1 MLPNSF
7 YKIVGDT
14 NIYNISF
21 KVAQDI
27 DIIPFSHEADYISK
41 IATSRNGT
49 RNDGQEDKEVCGIF
63 GYIGRRRD
71 APKIVLEGLKRL
83 EYRGYD
89 SWGIAVPTPAKVAVF
104 KKVGAIGLVDD
115 VDLPDSTIAI
125 GHTRWATHGGV
136 TQVNAHPHYSS
147 DKSFVLAQNG
157 ICENFEELRR
167 NLLKKG
173 YKFESETDTEVIVRL
188 IEEKLKS
195 NVGIERATRA
205 AFNLLRGRNTIIILT
220 NEGEVIGARNGS
232 PLVVGRAKNGDIFI
246 SSDTHSFSNAAS
258 EVIVLDNGQ
267 MVVGKGKDIS
277 LYDLKSGKKLRFKF
291 TKTKLISEDVDRE
304 GFDHFMTKEIFE
316 SLEVIRSLITQRRK
330 PLLDFAKKIKG
341 AKRVFTIGSGTAGVA
356 AAQIAY
362 FLRSISKINA
372 VSLVGADAVEY
383 YDLFKPDDLLI
394 APSQSGETADVLE
407 VLEIARKKG
416 VKIASYVNMPGS
428 MMTKISD
435 FPFSAGAGPEIC
447 VMSTKVFTSM
457 IAWGY
462 LLAKCTAGKYAEGV
476 RNLSRTA
483 TEIDKYLKEPKNQKS
498 LKLVADILAKKPHIF
513 LLGKAQNFQIIREGM
528 VKIIEASYKHAH
540 AIPAGDLKHYAITL
554 IESGVPVL
562 VIVSNDEVKH
572 DVISAISQVK
582 ARGASV
588 IAIAPFEH
596 QDFDLHIK
604 VPDLGETSSIM
615 NVIPLQLLAYYMAV
629 KLGNNVDQ
637 PRNIAKSVTVK

>member
-1 MLPNSF
+1 M
-7 YKIVGDT
+7 
-14 NIYNISF
+14 
-21 KVAQDI
+21 
-27 DIIPFSHEADYISK
+27 
-41 IATSRNGT
+41 
-49 RNDGQEDKEVCGIF
+49 CGIF
-63 GYIGRRRD
+63 GYIGPSTVLRTNSRRED
-71 APKIVLEGLKRL
+71 AAKIVFDGLKRL

-89 SWGIAVPTPAKVAVF
+89 SWGIAVRKIGGAEIIVEKH
-104 KKVGAIGLVDD
+104 VGAIGLVDD
-115 VDLPDSTIAI
+115 VDLPDSTVAI

-136 TQVNAHPHYSS
+136 SRVNAHPQNSS

-157 ICENFEELRR
+157 MVENFEDLKSR
-167 NLLKKG
+167 LLKKG

-188 IEEKLKS
+188 IEDKLKVYS
-195 NVGIERATRA
+195 GIERAVRA
-205 AFNLLRGRNTIIILT
+205 AFKELKGRNTIIILT
-220 NEGEVIGARNGS
+220 NAGEVIGARNGS
-232 PLVVGRAKNGDIFI
+232 PLVVGKAKNGDIFI

-258 EVIVLDNGQ
+258 EVFVLDNGQ
-267 MVVGKGKDIS
+267 MVTGKSKDINIF
-277 LYDLKSGKKLRFKF
+277 DIKSGKKIRFKF
-291 TKTKLISEDVDRE
+291 NKTKLLKEVIDRE

-316 SLEVIRSLITQRRK
+316 SGEVIRSLIVQDRK
-330 PLLDFAKKIKG
+330 PFKHFAKKIKE

-362 FLRSISKINA
+362 FLRSLTKINA
-372 VSLVGADAVEY
+372 ISLVGADAFEY
-383 YDLFKPDDLLI
+383 FDLFKLGDLLI

-416 VKIASYVNMPGS
+416 VKIATYVNMPGS
-428 MMTKISD
+428 MMTKIAD

-462 LLAKCTAGKYAEGV
+462 LIAKSADGKYAEGV
-476 RNLSRTA
+476 MNLSRTA
-483 TEIDKYLKEPKNQKS
+483 KEIDKYLKEPKNLESIKS
-498 LKLVADILAKKPHIF
+498 VASDLIKNPHIF

-554 IESGVPVL
+554 IETGVPVL
-562 VIVSNDEVKH
+562 VVVSNDEVKN

-582 ARGASV
+582 TRGAKV
-588 IAIAPFEH
+588 FGIAPFAH
-596 QDFDLHIK
+596 SDFDAFII
-604 VPDLGETSSIM
+604 VPDLGETSSII

-629 KLGNNVDQ
+629 ALGNNVDR